1 MAAFALTAAV
11 FAYAGDA
18 LSVIEC
24 VRHLTRSGVR
34 AWVFDDATNRLP
46 GWVQGDLWRMGAAY
60 HATTFPRRGNLNG
73 TACAIGILESMLSTG
88 ADVVAKIDA
97 DTLIVRPD
105 LFAGGNVGCCSTG
118 TNRRDAFGAC
128 YSIRRETATAALSI
142 LRGMPDD
149 PAAPEDLTIWSAIRA
164 TGHAFEMIDHDPE
177 CGGLAAVPLG
187 SPVDRPERFAAL
199 TFGNRPD
206 EGWTDRDLQ
215 VALEMRRFA
224 SGIDR
229 VTESGNVRP

>member
-1 MAAFALTAAV
+1 MAASLTAAV
-11 FAYAGDA
+11 FAYGGDA
-18 LSVIEC
+18 LPVIEC
-24 VRHLTRSGVR
+24 VRHLVRSGVR
-34 AWVFDDATNRLP
+34 AWVFDDSAHRLP

-60 HATTFPRRGNLNG
+60 DVTRFDRRGNLNG

-105 LFAGGNVGCCSTG
+105 LFAAGTVGCCSTMIA
-118 TNRRDAFGAC
+118 RRDAFGAC
-128 YSIRRETATAALSI
+128 YSIRRETMMTALAI

-149 PAAPEDLTIWSAIRA
+149 PTAPEDLTIWSAIRA
-164 TGHAFEMIDHDPE
+164 TGHAFEMLDHHPDG
-177 CGGLAAVPLG
+177 GGLAAVPIG

-199 TFGNRPD
+199 TFGNPPTR
-206 EGWTDRDLQ
+206 GWADRQLQ
-215 VALEMRRFA
+215 VSLEMRRFA

-229 VTESGNVRP
+229 ARQSGSLPA